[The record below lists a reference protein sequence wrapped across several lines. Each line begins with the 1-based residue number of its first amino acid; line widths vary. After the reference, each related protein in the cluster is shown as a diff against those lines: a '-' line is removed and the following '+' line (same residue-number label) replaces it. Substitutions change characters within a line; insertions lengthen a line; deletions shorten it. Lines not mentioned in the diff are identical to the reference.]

1 MNFKENVM
9 LDSIKMR
16 NLCSPKYIV
25 KSTVS
30 PLHINEFHFKSPF
43 VSPVDS

>member
-1 MNFKENVM
+1 MNFKENLM
-9 LDSIKMR
+9 LDSIKIR

-30 PLHINEFHFKSPF
+30 PLHMNEFHFKSPF